1 MLMVLTGYLY
11 VTIPKGFFPQQDT
24 GFIFGTAETRQ
35 DSSFAK
41 MAAIMEQIADIARA
55 DPAASGVVAFA
66 GASSSNPSEN
76 TGRMFIQL
84 KPHDQRDL
92 TSDQIIQ
99 RLRPKVGQ
107 VQGVKFF
114 MQSGQDISVGARLT
128 RTQYQYTLTDTDA
141 DELNHWAPIVEAAM
155 LKLPELQ
162 DVASDQQIA
171 APHVAIEID
180 PDAPSRL
187 ALSASI
193 IDETL
198 YDAFGQR
205 QIATMYT
212 STSQYKVILE
222 VKPEFQDDPNTLSK
236 IYFASPNATP
246 IPLSS

>member
-99 RLRPKVGQ
+99 RLRPKVAA
-107 VQGVKFF
+107 VQGAKFF
-114 MQSGQDISVGARLT
+114 MQSGQDISIGGRHCSHHK
-128 RTQYQYTLTDTDA
+128 QYTNSHT
-141 DELNHWAPIVEAAM
+141 N
-155 LKLPELQ
+155 
-162 DVASDQQIA
+162 
-171 APHVAIEID
+171 
-180 PDAPSRL
+180 
-187 ALSASI
+187 
-193 IDETL
+193 IDESNHYAPDIQKT
-198 YDAFGQR
+198 
-205 QIATMYT
+205 I
-212 STSQYKVILE
+212 E
-222 VKPEFQDDPNTLSK
+222 K
-236 IYFASPNATP
+236 ISERYG
-246 IPLSS
+246 